1 MKLSLLLV
9 VASLCA
15 VAQGVQVKKCT
26 VPKCKAVPAGCK
38 NVKLSI
44 KNRNTG
50 CLLYPC
56 GITQCPRTECP
67 KGKCPTAPKN
77 CKWTPHTAK
86 VKLSSGKEC
95 PKYPCG
101 ILQCKCVKP
110 VCKEVQKGCKRVMF
124 PYTRFKSRSTGCQI
138 YPCGRDICPPVK
150 PVPEKKEPESK
161 PVAEKKEQKP
171 VAEKKEQKPVAEKK
185 EQTVARKPISPVPV
199 PVKTLERKPIKPLP
213 VLVKPVP
220 EKREPESK
228 PVPEKKE
235 PEAKPAPEPVKRP
248 KLSPSIPER
257 PRPRMCCRAMTKSC
271 LACSKGVSIE
281 EFCRTNAGKFG
292 CATEKTETPVSE
304 KKEPEA
310 KPVPEKK
317 EPEVKPEPEKK
328 EPEVKPEPEPVKP
341 KPSPPVGDLTPP
353 ETEKELAEKD
363 SDDLSAN
370 LCSAAVEFYS
380 DCRYENKLAAG
391 KVGLK
396 PLNAKGVKAMVVP
409 RGCRV
414 QLFSKSSFSHAF
426 TSNQPSHGLIA
437 VGPKKL
443 CLQGKLEPVAYEISH
458 NANVVSLVNA
468 VKERDEKTAG
478 LARRVQQLGAE
489 VAAQKNHGAELKEL
503 RSEINAL
510 KGKKAPEPPLLRRL

>member
-1 MKLSLLLV
+1 
-9 VASLCA
+9 
-15 VAQGVQVKKCT
+15 
-26 VPKCKAVPAGCK
+26 
-38 NVKLSI
+38 
-44 KNRNTG
+44 
-50 CLLYPC
+50 
-56 GITQCPRTECP
+56 
-67 KGKCPTAPKN
+67 
-77 CKWTPHTAK
+77 
-86 VKLSSGKEC
+86 
-95 PKYPCG
+95 
-101 ILQCKCVKP
+101 
-110 VCKEVQKGCKRVMF
+110 
-124 PYTRFKSRSTGCQI
+124 
-138 YPCGRDICPPVK
+138 
-150 PVPEKKEPESK
+150 
-161 PVAEKKEQKP
+161 
-171 VAEKKEQKPVAEKK
+171 
-185 EQTVARKPISPVPV
+185 
-199 PVKTLERKPIKPLP
+199 
-213 VLVKPVP
+213 
-220 EKREPESK
+220 
-228 PVPEKKE
+228 
-235 PEAKPAPEPVKRP
+235 
-248 KLSPSIPER
+248 
-257 PRPRMCCRAMTKSC
+257 MTKSC

-310 KPVPEKK
+310 KPAPEKK

-409 RGCRV
+409 R
-414 QLFSKSSFSHAF
+414 
-426 TSNQPSHGLIA
+426 
-437 VGPKKL
+437 
-443 CLQGKLEPVAYEISH
+443 KLEPVAYEISH